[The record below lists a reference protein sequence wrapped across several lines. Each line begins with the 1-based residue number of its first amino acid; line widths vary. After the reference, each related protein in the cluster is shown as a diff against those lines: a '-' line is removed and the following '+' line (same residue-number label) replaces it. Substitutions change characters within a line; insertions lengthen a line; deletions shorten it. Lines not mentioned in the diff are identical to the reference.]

1 MFLCV
6 FFFVFFSFVFFS
18 FVFFPF
24 FSFVF
29 FSFVFFSVVSA
40 RCQLGHLHLAA
51 SDAFELVLDLLPA
64 WPKSY
69 VRLGKACEAMGGY
82 GDAKT
87 WYVSLWW
94 GCGGRF
100 QHGVLFWSFQY

>member
-1 MFLCV
+1 MFFSFV
-6 FFFVFFSFVFFS
+6 FFSVVFFPFFSFVFFSFVFFSFVFFSFVFFSFVFFS

-24 FSFVF
+24 FSF
-29 FSFVFFSVVSA
+29 VSA

-87 WYVSLWW
+87 WYVL
-94 GCGGRF
+94 
-100 QHGVLFWSFQY
+100 L